1 MGLNTIVHPRPI
13 SRILVMRLHCVEIL
27 LRILCKDPALA
38 GEVFKGW
45 SSDTDFAQQ
54 TYVTVNDEDAATK
67 HVTS

>member
-1 MGLNTIVHPRPI
+1 
-13 SRILVMRLHCVEIL
+13 MRLHCVEIL